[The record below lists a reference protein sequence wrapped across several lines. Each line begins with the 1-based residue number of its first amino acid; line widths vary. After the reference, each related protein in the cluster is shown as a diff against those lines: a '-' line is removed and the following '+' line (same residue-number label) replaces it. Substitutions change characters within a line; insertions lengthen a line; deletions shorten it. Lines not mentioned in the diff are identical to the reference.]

1 MSDLVAFAYISSV
14 SYDFNSSFASEPE
27 LLNPEP
33 KCTMSFIY
41 HLVYLERMKM
51 ITPFV

>member
-1 MSDLVAFAYISSV
+1 MSDLVTFAYIFSMN
-14 SYDFNSSFASEPE
+14 YDFNSLFASEPE

-41 HLVYLERMKM
+41 RLVHLERMKM